1 LNRAPWCRTGV
12 ATAKNLAM
20 DCMWN
25 DNESHPQV
33 GFLTGARVLSTSTMN
48 ELGVLWMDED
58 DDMSEQLARRL
69 LALENDFAD
78 VALEERVAV
87 EGEQPEE
94 AEEEAGWP
102 LSNEDY
108 LQLYEDQLR
117 HLRIGYD
124 WQQREQEPRARAEDN
139 ELDLLLLE
147 QEYLLSR
154 AGARRRVRGLCAA
167 GGAVLHVGLG
177 TTRGRAAAPRA
188 GRDDRQDGAALR
200 LSRPAGLA
208 SRPQVDESLSSRSTG
223 RIRRLLN
230 CIGDGVAQRSQPNQR
245 YRNRAGQ
252 DSA

>member
-1 LNRAPWCRTGV
+1 
-12 ATAKNLAM
+12 M

-33 GFLTGARVLSTSTMN
+33 GFLTGTRVLSISTMN

-147 QEYLLSR
+147 QEYLQHDPLDWDGDHEVWEPRDDSEGCGSSEDAR
-154 AGARRRVRGLCAA
+154 FRELVRDAECEGCARRAALCFMWAWA
-167 GGAVLHVGLG
+167 QHG
-177 TTRGRAAAPRA
+177 AAPLPRELAEMIGKMVLRSGFRDPQAWLRA
-188 GRDDRQDGAALR
+188 RKLTRALALVRQ
-200 LSRPAGLA
+200 AGFD
-208 SRPQVDESLSSRSTG
+208 VF
-223 RIRRLLN
+223 
-230 CIGDGVAQRSQPNQR
+230 
-245 YRNRAGQ
+245 
-252 DSA
+252 